1 MTSQE
6 QSCAR
11 TPLHPQRRRTPS
23 FSSSL
28 LDAIYRS
35 IDNEGG
41 EGGNSDSAAAAAADT
56 YPVVE
61 KQSGGSVSGE
71 VEYKEPLSSSSS
83 STSLR
88 RAIMVETWMEEKQST
103 PSTSKSSY
111 SLGSR
116 SSCKKSVI
124 FSSTET
130 ESCSTVRSSASS
142 SSCTPLRTKVFD
154 RAERKKKKVGKK
166 KADTTS
172 GHPSY
177 EEEEEEAGFTRT
189 TKLRAL
195 KFYSELKKVKQPI
208 SPGGRIAS
216 FLNSIFSPGGGG
228 GAAKK
233 VKMCSVSAAM
243 EGVTKTS
250 SNSNSNSSSS
260 ASKSCFSSKT
270 PPLNAVRPLN
280 PSTKKRSVRF
290 YPFTVIVD
298 EDSRPCGH
306 KSIYDQEDPALMP
319 SSKILKRMASLKGGK
334 ICNGDSDHGY
344 YGRRSFQKKKN
355 KFAAASTF
363 DYRDYM
369 DEEEDS
375 DGEGSCSS
383 SDLFELDHLSG
394 IRRYSEELPVY
405 ETTSFQRN
413 RVIANGFIR

>member
-6 QSCAR
+6 QLCAR

-41 EGGNSDSAAAAAADT
+41 EGGNSDSAAAADT

-61 KQSGGSVSGE
+61 KQSGGSVFHSVSGE

-83 STSLR
+83 TSLR
-88 RAIMVETWMEEKQST
+88 RAIMVEAWMEEKQST
-103 PSTSKSSY
+103 PSTSKSSS
-111 SLGSR
+111 SL
-116 SSCKKSVI
+116 
-124 FSSTET
+124 ET

-154 RAERKKKKVGKK
+154 RAERKKKKVSKK
-166 KADTTS
+166 KAETTS
-172 GHPSY
+172 GDPSY
-177 EEEEEEAGFTRT
+177 EEEEEAGFTRT

-243 EGVTKTS
+243 EGVTKS
-250 SNSNSNSSSS
+250 STNSNSSSS

-270 PPLNAVRPLN
+270 PPPPPLNAIRSLN

-306 KSIYDQEDPALMP
+306 KSIYDQEDPGLMP

-394 IRRYSEELPVY
+394 VRRYSEELPVY

>member
-1 MTSQE
+1 
-6 QSCAR
+6 
-11 TPLHPQRRRTPS
+11 
-23 FSSSL
+23 
-28 LDAIYRS
+28 
-35 IDNEGG
+35 
-41 EGGNSDSAAAAAADT
+41 
-56 YPVVE
+56 
-61 KQSGGSVSGE
+61 
-71 VEYKEPLSSSSS
+71 
-83 STSLR
+83 
-88 RAIMVETWMEEKQST
+88 MEEKQST
-103 PSTSKSSY
+103 PSTSKSSS

-142 SSCTPLRTKVFD
+142 SSCTPLRTK
-154 RAERKKKKVGKK
+154 
-166 KADTTS
+166 
-172 GHPSY
+172 SY

-228 GAAKK
+228 GGAAKK

-243 EGVTKTS
+243 EGVTKS
-250 SNSNSNSSSS
+250 STNSNSSSS

-270 PPLNAVRPLN
+270 PPPLNAIRSLN

-306 KSIYDQEDPALMP
+306 KSISDQGDPGLMP

-369 DEEEDS
+369 DEEDDS

-394 IRRYSEELPVY
+394 ARRYSEELPVY

>member
-1 MTSQE
+1 
-6 QSCAR
+6 
-11 TPLHPQRRRTPS
+11 
-23 FSSSL
+23 
-28 LDAIYRS
+28 
-35 IDNEGG
+35 
-41 EGGNSDSAAAAAADT
+41 
-56 YPVVE
+56 
-61 KQSGGSVSGE
+61 
-71 VEYKEPLSSSSS
+71 
-83 STSLR
+83 
-88 RAIMVETWMEEKQST
+88 MEEKQST
-103 PSTSKSSY
+103 PSTSKSSS

-142 SSCTPLRTKVFD
+142 SSCTPLRTK
-154 RAERKKKKVGKK
+154 
-166 KADTTS
+166 
-172 GHPSY
+172 PSY
-177 EEEEEEAGFTRT
+177 EEEEEAGFTRT

-243 EGVTKTS
+243 EGVTKS
-250 SNSNSNSSSS
+250 STNSNSSSS

-270 PPLNAVRPLN
+270 PPPPPN

-306 KSIYDQEDPALMP
+306 KSIYDQEDPGLMP

-394 IRRYSEELPVY
+394 VRRYSEELPVY